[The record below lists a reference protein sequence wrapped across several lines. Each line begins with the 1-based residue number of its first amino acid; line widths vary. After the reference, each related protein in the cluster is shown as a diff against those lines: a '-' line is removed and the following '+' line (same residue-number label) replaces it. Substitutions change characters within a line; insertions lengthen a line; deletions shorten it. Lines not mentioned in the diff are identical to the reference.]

1 GKPRPK
7 PDISIQTS
15 VAYGKDV
22 TLKCSAIGT
31 VKLTW
36 YKSKRN
42 GTRNDWQLMNAG
54 EADHTFHRRTGLRET
69 KRFLVIK
76 KFNVSDNG
84 VYICD
89 LYRYYVNWRAH
100 KEKYVGIKGFQKP
113 NFTAFPKPLITVQP
127 VSRFSIHLDYRVEGI
142 PSPSITWYKINGDK
156 IKVLSNCDKSKCI
169 NNDPNDH
176 YLDITRTVFGKYYL
190 SYPSDNATLKCVA
203 SNSLG
208 SATKTFRLNMLA
220 KPKIAKK
227 NKENLSFVHVYK
239 EGQELVCM
247 VEEANPNQISFTWV
261 AQLTGCTNADCKPN
275 NSNWQVVTGTESGL
289 EIITTNSK
297 STLIL
302 EKSEQHFFYRCTA
315 RNTVGEDNH
324 IWKVVPVTESQ
335 PLKAVQSLVEVNEAE
350 NAELSCAVAKFI
362 SNQVYWSFN
371 NVALQLGPRMKVDN
385 SSSNGTVYNTLHI
398 TNVNVTDA
406 GKYQCFGEF
415 DGISEAAEIQLK
427 VRELN
432 APSVSLKNLTR
443 KQSSSFLVR
452 CNVSGHP
459 KPRITWKKDGE
470 MLKVRGS
477 VQGTDDCKS
486 RLQGRY
492 MLPNEDKNHAT
503 VLVICKADYKK
514 DLGQFSCTAHNRL
527 GNDTAKAF
535 VDILAPPVIIAFV
548 PQTKSIVLGQEFFLK
563 CVANGNPKPHVWWE
577 KKDKKT
583 SMFKRVKN
591 ERSDE
596 LHFDALDDSNL
607 GDYRCFAQNK
617 ENTSLGDF
625 KLAPS
630 PVTGKSMGTPAP
642 ISNKYPIVI
651 GCVSFFIVAIVIIVA
666 VVLYKRK
673 KAYGGFY
680 ILTLPPLTDYIKKL
694 DPHTPLTEQTNKL
707 PYDAEW
713 EFPRNRLKFSRE
725 LGCGAFGK
733 VFLADAMGIVAF
745 DPRGSTKRRPSRR
758 RFGGSIRRNHY
769 VNNNKMTKVAV
780 KTLKEDSGETEYKD
794 LLSELKILIHVGEHK
809 NIVNLLGA
817 CTKGRESELWV
828 IIEFCSNGNLLQF
841 LRNRRD
847 IYETEWKGV
856 SKDPNFQL
864 TMTDLVIAAYQVAR
878 GMEFLA
884 SRLCIHRDLA
894 TRNILVTENY
904 VIKIADFG
912 LARDVGEESQYV
924 KTSN

>member
-486 RLQGRY
+486 R
-492 MLPNEDKNHAT
+492 
-503 VLVICKADYKK
+503 
-514 DLGQFSCTAHNRL
+514 
-527 GNDTAKAF
+527 
-535 VDILAPPVIIAFV
+535 
-548 PQTKSIVLGQEFFLK
+548 
-563 CVANGNPKPHVWWE
+563 
-577 KKDKKT
+577 
-583 SMFKRVKN
+583 
-591 ERSDE
+591 
-596 LHFDALDDSNL
+596 
-607 GDYRCFAQNK
+607 
-617 ENTSLGDF
+617 
-625 KLAPS
+625 
-630 PVTGKSMGTPAP
+630 
-642 ISNKYPIVI
+642 
-651 GCVSFFIVAIVIIVA
+651 
-666 VVLYKRK
+666 K